1 MIVFPQPTD
10 PVIIYPLL
18 TPFPYVQI
26 YLYKA
31 RLLTNWN
38 IDSSIYFLVYD
49 NPPKFS
55 NLYVS
60 LSSN

>member
-1 MIVFPQPTD
+1 MKHEYYFLFNSDNIQLAMIVFPQPTD

-31 RLLTNWN
+31 RLLTN
-38 IDSSIYFLVYD
+38 
-49 NPPKFS
+49 
-55 NLYVS
+55 
-60 LSSN
+60 